1 MVNLGSL
8 DCQEPRVEMADQGLL
23 DQRDLRGI
31 KVIQDQMDP
40 LVLLGM
46 MESME
51 KEDLLDQ
58 RERKE
63 SLVFKVA
70 QGQEDPPALRVQRV
84 ILVLLA
90 SQATLVNKDLVE

>member
-46 MESME
+46 MENME

-70 QGQEDPPALRVQRV
+70 QGQEDPLALRDQRV

>member
-8 DCQEPRVEMADQGLL
+8 DCQEPRVEMGDQGLL

-46 MESME
+46 MENME

>member
-1 MVNLGSL
+1 
-8 DCQEPRVEMADQGLL
+8 
-23 DQRDLRGI
+23 
-31 KVIQDQMDP
+31 
-40 LVLLGM
+40 

>member
-1 MVNLGSL
+1 MANLGNL

-31 KVIQDQMDP
+31 KVTQGQMDP
-40 LVLLGM
+40 LALLGM

-70 QGQEDPPALRVQRV
+70 QGQEDPLALRVQRV
-84 ILVLLA
+84 ILVLLV

>member
-46 MESME
+46 MENME